1 MTALVEA
8 RGLSAGYG
16 HLAAVR
22 DVNLMVQPGEV
33 VALVGANGA
42 GKSTTLLALAGWLP
56 PLAGAVLWQ
65 GEPTTAALHKRAAK
79 GLALTTEAR
88 SIFRSLTVAGN
99 LRVGDINQSHALSLF
114 PELRPLLQRRAGLLS
129 GGEQQMLALAC
140 ALGRMPSLLL
150 VDELSLGLAPIV
162 VSRLIRAIKA
172 VASDGVGVLL
182 VEQQA
187 RQVLR
192 VADRAYVLSRGR
204 IVLEAPAIELSGR
217 LDELKKSYLSAPAA
231 AEPFSHQS

>member
-1 MTALVEA
+1 MTALIEA

-22 DVNLMVQPGEV
+22 DIDLAVQPGEV

-56 PLAGAVLWQ
+56 PMAGEVRWK
-65 GEPTTAALHKRAAK
+65 GEPTTAALHKRATM
-79 GLALTTEAR
+79 GMALVTEAR
-88 SIFRSLTVAGN
+88 SIFRGLTVAGN
-99 LRVGDINQSHALSLF
+99 LRVGDIDQSHALSLF
-114 PELRPLLQRRAGLLS
+114 PELRPLLSRRAGLLS

-140 ALGRMPSLLL
+140 ALGRMPALLL

-172 VASDGVGVLL
+172 VASDGVAVLV
-182 VEQQA
+182 VEQHA

-192 VADRAYVLSRGR
+192 VADRAYVLNRGR
-204 IVLEAPAIELSGR
+204 IVMEAPADELIGR
-217 LDELKKSYLSAPAA
+217 LDELKKSYLATPVG
-231 AEPFSHQS
+231 

>member
-1 MTALVEA
+1 MTALIEA

-22 DVNLMVQPGEV
+22 DIDLAVQPGEV

-56 PLAGAVLWQ
+56 PMAGEVRWK
-65 GEPTTAALHKRAAK
+65 GEPTTAALHKRATV
-79 GLALTTEAR
+79 GMALVTEAR
-88 SIFRSLTVAGN
+88 SIFRGLTVAGN
-99 LRVGDINQSHALSLF
+99 LRVGDIDQSHALSLF
-114 PELRPLLQRRAGLLS
+114 PELRPLLSRRAGLLS

-162 VSRLIRAIKA
+162 VSRLIRAFKA
-172 VASDGVGVLL
+172 VASDGVAVLV
-182 VEQQA
+182 VEQHA

-192 VADRAYVLSRGR
+192 VADRAYVLNRGR
-204 IVLEAPAIELSGR
+204 IVMEAPADELIGR
-217 LDELKKSYLSAPAA
+217 LDELKKSYLATPVG
-231 AEPFSHQS
+231 

>member
-22 DVNLMVQPGEV
+22 DIDLAVHPGEV

-42 GKSTTLLALAGWLP
+42 GKSTTLLALAGWLSP
-56 PLAGAVLWQ
+56 MAGEVRWK
-65 GEPTTAALHKRAAK
+65 GERTSAALHKRAAM
-79 GLALTTEAR
+79 GMALVSEAR
-88 SIFRSLTVAGN
+88 SIFRGLSVSAN
-99 LRVGDINQSHALSLF
+99 LRVGEVDQSRALSLF
-114 PELRPLLQRRAGLLS
+114 PELRPLLSRRAGLLS

-140 ALGRMPSLLL
+140 ALGRKPQLLL
-150 VDELSLGLAPIV
+150 VDELSLGLAPLV
-162 VSRLIRAIKA
+162 VSRLIRAVKA

-182 VEQQA
+182 VEQHA

-192 VADRAYVLSRGR
+192 VADRAYVLNRGR
-204 IVLEAPAIELSGR
+204 IVLEAPARELSGR
-217 LDELKKSYLSAPAA
+217 LDELKKSYLAAP
-231 AEPFSHQS
+231 

>member
-1 MTALVEA
+1 MTALIEA

-22 DVNLMVQPGEV
+22 DVNLIVRPSEV

-56 PLAGAVLWQ
+56 PMAGEVRWQ
-65 GEPTTAALHKRAAK
+65 GEPTTAALHQRAAK

-99 LRVGDINQSHALSLF
+99 LRVGDINSSHALSLF

-204 IVLEAPAIELSGR
+204 IVLEAPAAELSGR
-217 LDELKKSYLSAPAA
+217 LDELKKSYLAAPAA
-231 AEPFSHQS
+231 AEQFSHQS